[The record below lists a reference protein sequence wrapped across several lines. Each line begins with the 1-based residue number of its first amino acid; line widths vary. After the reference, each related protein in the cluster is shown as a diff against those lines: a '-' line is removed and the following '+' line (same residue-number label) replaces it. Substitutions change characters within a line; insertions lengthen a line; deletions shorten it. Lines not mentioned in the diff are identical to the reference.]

1 MTKQRLR
8 ELLTV
13 VYILLCAVRELL
25 DEISSPSFRVDFSER
40 KGAKDVVRREHVLQ
54 GLAACVSAFRLAP
67 RAGAGIPAP
76 GPAPQMAK
84 CRCTADDLSIAS
96 PEEFA
101 EEHSSAL
108 ERWCIY

>member
-13 VYILLCAVRELL
+13 VYTLLCAVRELL
-25 DEISSPSFRVDFSER
+25 DEISSPPFRVDFSER
-40 KGAKDVVRREHVLQ
+40 KGAKDVVRRKHVLQ

-67 RAGAGIPAP
+67 RAGIPAP

-84 CRCTADDLSIAS
+84 CRCTADELSIAS
-96 PEEFA
+96 PEESA

>member
-25 DEISSPSFRVDFSER
+25 DEISSPPPFRVDLSER

-67 RAGAGIPAP
+67 RAGIPAP
-76 GPAPQMAK
+76 GRAPQMAK
-84 CRCTADDLSIAS
+84 CRSTADDLSIAS
-96 PEEFA
+96 PEESA
-101 EEHSSAL
+101 EKHSSAL